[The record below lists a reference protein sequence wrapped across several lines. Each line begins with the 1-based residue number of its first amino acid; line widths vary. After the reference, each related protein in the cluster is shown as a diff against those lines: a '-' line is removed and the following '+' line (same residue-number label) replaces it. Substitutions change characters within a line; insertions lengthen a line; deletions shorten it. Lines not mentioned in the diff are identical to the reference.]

1 MSTDQ
6 NKALIRGYTD
16 LMNQHNLDAAFAN
29 LSADFRTHNVPPT
42 GMPGDIEAARQFFT
56 MLFNAFADFQATLE
70 DVIAEGDRVVIR
82 VTGRGTHTAEFMGVP
97 STGKQVTWRFITIY
111 RIADNKL
118 AEVWSEADQ
127 LGMMQQLGLV
137 PPP

>member
-42 GMPGDIEAARQFFT
+42 GMPGDIEATRQFFT

-97 STGKQVTWRFITIY
+97 LASFRHPNSRRKVGSVPISPSGCGIDTESITE
-111 RIADNKL
+111 RLCDETSK
-118 AEVWSEADQ
+118 
-127 LGMMQQLGLV
+127 
-137 PPP
+137 PK